1 MKSYYFQHYFNFQNA
16 GLFFLVAI
24 IGLIAVL
31 AIIIGYAKYSENK
44 LKKQYM
50 DEHRR
55 ITREEYFKLRLKPVQ
70 FIESFYEMVFSSTS
84 ILFFL
89 AIYYTIDEHMPQAA
103 PIWNKYQSVFLLIFI
118 MMSVVMT
125 AWMDMILV
133 KLTHIRSEQKAS
145 VRLVSSIYIVVILL
159 YIKFIYHDN
168 NYDELILYFVTLA
181 VGRFIFFDFTVKD
194 FLNLVHGVVKNLPLL
209 GLMLIYS
216 GIVCWYGFHV
226 NFLLKSNGVII
237 STLIAHL
244 FMDISIFFVHKTK
257 IMRRVL

>member
-1 MKSYYFQHYFNFQNA
+1 MKQYYLHHYFNFQNA

-31 AIIIGYAKYSENK
+31 AIIIGYARFSENK

-50 DEHRR
+50 DERRR
-55 ITREEYFKLRLKPVQ
+55 ITREEYFEMRLKPIQ

-84 ILFFL
+84 ILLFL
-89 AIYYTIDEHMPQAA
+89 AIYYIIDEHMPQVA
-103 PIWNKYQSVFLLIFI
+103 PLWHKYQSVLLLVFI
-118 MMSVVMT
+118 MMSVVLT

-133 KLTHIRSEQKAS
+133 KLTHIHSDQKAS
-145 VRLVSSIYIVVILL
+145 VRLVSSIYIVLILL
-159 YIKFIYHDN
+159 YIKFIYNDN

-194 FLNLVHGVVKNLPLL
+194 FMNAMRGVVKNLPLL

-216 GIVCWYGFHV
+216 AIVCWYGFHV
-226 NFLLKSNGVII
+226 QFLLKSNGVII
-237 STLIAHL
+237 STLIAHI